1 MLVDLSRPVW
11 KPSLASCAILP
22 LFVKS
27 PSYSGVGEESLTI
40 GSHSYVDFMMYFGAF
55 SLKKWRLYTGDD
67 SLTSVLVVET
77 SAPVHITLT
86 EMIYRRLEK
95 RVIREA
101 TDAPLETQD
110 RWYRYVIRYP
120 EGLDAQLVAF
130 TVTTDDVPAT
140 LRNIS
145 YCADMPEC
153 RDIRIEI
160 VTTTYR
166 KEQQVANNIDMIRE
180 ELMEHEEWGKH
191 FHLTVVDNGRALPD
205 SVRNGGSFVTIIPNG
220 NVGGPV
226 ALLLECS
233 MRQNRVGRRMFS

>member
-1 MLVDLSRPVW
+1 MRL
-11 KPSLASCAILP
+11 
-22 LFVKS
+22 
-27 PSYSGVGEESLTI
+27 
-40 GSHSYVDFMMYFGAF
+40 
-55 SLKKWRLYTGDD
+55 WRLKIDGIAD
-67 SLTSVLVVET
+67 
-77 SAPVHITLT
+77 
-86 EMIYRRLEK
+86 
-95 RVIREA
+95 
-101 TDAPLETQD
+101 
-110 RWYRYVIRYP
+110 VIRYP

-191 FHLTVVDNGRALPD
+191 FHLTVVDNGRTLPD
-205 SVRNGGSFVTIIPNG
+205 SVRNGDSFVTIIPNG